1 MKGGRIMA
9 RAGCIGRLSG
19 GRGRPQPVQ
28 VCARLNS
35 GHVTLWEILNHYYY
49 EKVLE

>member
-1 MKGGRIMA
+1 MKGGRA
-9 RAGCIGRLSG
+9 PGPFCVSG
-19 GRGRPQPVQ
+19 WTRRPAQ